1 MKLLE
6 LLNKLGIS
14 RLNDCIEI
22 LSISECSKGWKILA
36 YNKENGEK
44 IRLTLEKF

>member
-6 LLNKLGIS
+6 VLNTLGIYK
-14 RLNDCIEI
+14 LNEVIEI
-22 LSISECSKGWKILA
+22 LSISERAKGWKILA